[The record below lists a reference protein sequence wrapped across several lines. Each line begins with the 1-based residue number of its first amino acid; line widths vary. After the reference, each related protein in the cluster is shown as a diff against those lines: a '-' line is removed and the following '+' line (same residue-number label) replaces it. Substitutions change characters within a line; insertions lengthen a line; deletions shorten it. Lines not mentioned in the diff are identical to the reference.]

1 MNGVSD
7 RSAPLDAL
15 RGLAVL
21 AVLGVHLQPGGV
33 GGPRTQA
40 VLALWE
46 AHGWVGVDLFFV
58 LSGFL
63 IGSLLIREQ
72 EQTGAV
78 RVGRFLI
85 RRGFKIYPLY
95 YTMLLWTMLPLWVM
109 GNAVPLPTVFSE
121 ALFVQNYGP
130 SLYPVT
136 WSLAIEEHFYLLF
149 AGAIWLARGRK
160 WTERVL
166 PVVVGLGLAV
176 LAVRALTVLVVPP
189 EQWPM
194 HATHVRLDALL
205 WGVAIAAAVIKSP
218 ERTRSF
224 VRSWRWALAAA
235 AVALPAGVLAL
246 PPYHPMGYTLGLTAL
261 AWGAGALVL
270 LAVYAP
276 FGPWR
281 DWWIRPL
288 ARVGGASYAIYLWQV
303 PVRRWGGSL
312 AAALTGVEVPTL
324 GGLLL
329 YVIGAVA
336 VGWLMTIAVERPFLR
351 LRDRR
356 YPRVARMP
364 ADPRP
369 RPLLEPVPAS

>member
-1 MNGVSD
+1 MNGDVNDVSD

-21 AVLGVHLQPGGV
+21 AVLGVHLEPGGA

-205 WGVAIAAAVIKSP
+205 WGVAIAAAVIRSP
-218 ERTRSF
+218 ERTHSF

-246 PPYHPMGYTLGLTAL
+246 PPYHPWATPWASPPWPGEPARSCCSPCTRRSGPGATGGFNPSP
-261 AWGAGALVL
+261 AWAGRRTRSTSGRCRCA
-270 LAVYAP
+270 A
-276 FGPWR
+276 GEE
-281 DWWIRPL
+281 
-288 ARVGGASYAIYLWQV
+288 AS
-303 PVRRWGGSL
+303 
-312 AAALTGVEVPTL
+312 
-324 GGLLL
+324 
-329 YVIGAVA
+329 
-336 VGWLMTIAVERPFLR
+336 
-351 LRDRR
+351 
-356 YPRVARMP
+356 
-364 ADPRP
+364 RP
-369 RPLLEPVPAS
+369 R

>member
-1 MNGVSD
+1 VNRD

-21 AVLGVHLQPGGV
+21 AVLGVHLESNGA

-72 EQTGAV
+72 EQTGTV

-85 RRGFKIYPLY
+85 RRGFKIYPVY

-109 GNAVPLPTVFSE
+109 GSPIPLPVILSE

-149 AGAIWLARGRK
+149 AGAIWLARGRR
-160 WTERVL
+160 WTAHAL
-166 PVVVGLGLAV
+166 PVVVGLALAV
-176 LAVRALTVLVVPP
+176 LAVRGATVLVLPA

-194 HATHVRLDALL
+194 HATHARLDALL
-205 WGVAIAAAVIKSP
+205 WGVAIAAAVTRWP

-224 VRSWRWALAAA
+224 VWSWRWALAAA

-246 PPYHPMGYTLGLTAL
+246 PEYHPLGYTLGLTAL

-270 LAVYAP
+270 LAVHAP
-276 FGPWR
+276 FGPWG
-281 DWWIRPL
+281 DWWVRPL

-312 AAALTGVEVPTL
+312 AAAVTGVETPTL

-329 YVIGAVA
+329 YVVGAVA
-336 VGWLMTIAVERPFLR
+336 VGWLMTVAVERPFLA

-356 YPRVARMP
+356 YRGTPRMP
-364 ADPRP
+364 TIPRTE
-369 RPLLEPVPAS
+369 PLLEPLHAS

>member
-1 MNGVSD
+1 
-7 RSAPLDAL
+7 
-15 RGLAVL
+15 
-21 AVLGVHLQPGGV
+21 
-33 GGPRTQA
+33 
-40 VLALWE
+40 
-46 AHGWVGVDLFFV
+46 
-58 LSGFL
+58 
-63 IGSLLIREQ
+63 
-72 EQTGAV
+72 
-78 RVGRFLI
+78 
-85 RRGFKIYPLY
+85 
-95 YTMLLWTMLPLWVM
+95 MLPLWVV
-109 GNAVPLPTVFSE
+109 GSPVPLPVILSE

-149 AGAIWLARGRK
+149 AGAIWLARGRR

-176 LAVRALTVLVVPP
+176 LAVRVVTVLVLPP

-194 HATHVRLDALL
+194 HATHARLDALL
-205 WGVAIAAAVIKSP
+205 WGVAIAAAVIRQP
-218 ERTRSF
+218 ERTRAL

-246 PPYHPMGYTLGLTAL
+246 PQYHPMGYTLGVTAL

-276 FGPWR
+276 FGSWR
-281 DWWIRPL
+281 DWWVRPL

-312 AAALTGVEVPTL
+312 ATAVTGVATPTL

-336 VGWLMTIAVERPFLR
+336 VGWLMTFAVERPFLR

-356 YPRVARMP
+356 YRGTPPMPTGLQPQPR
-364 ADPRP
+364 
-369 RPLLEPVPAS
+369 LEPVPIP